1 MSWVPEQ
8 GYKFDG
14 NSLVDTSDLEKEDSL
29 KKMTYITRPLLFQVE
44 KDKGNIELFGHSN
57 CGCWGLVIT

>member
-29 KKMTYITRPLLFQVE
+29 KKMT
-44 KDKGNIELFGHSN
+44 
-57 CGCWGLVIT
+57 